1 MFGAV
6 IENTSHRGYFTEK
19 IMDCFLLKTIPIYW
33 GCSNITDFFNKKG
46 IIKFDNVDDFIYIS
60 NQLTE
65 DYYNQNIEAIEENY
79 QIALKYMNEEE
90 YGARIANKI
99 KELFKYNNIL

>member
-33 GCSNITDFFNKKG
+33 GCSNIDDFFNPKG
-46 IIKFDNVDDFIYIS
+46 IIKFTNVDDFIYII
-60 NQLTE
+60 NNLDE
-65 DYYNQNIEAIEENY
+65 NYYNEHLKAIEDNF
-79 QIALKYMNEEE
+79 QIAAKFMDYEE
-90 YGARIANKI
+90 KI
-99 KELFKYNNIL
+99 ISNIIEIFKLNDLI